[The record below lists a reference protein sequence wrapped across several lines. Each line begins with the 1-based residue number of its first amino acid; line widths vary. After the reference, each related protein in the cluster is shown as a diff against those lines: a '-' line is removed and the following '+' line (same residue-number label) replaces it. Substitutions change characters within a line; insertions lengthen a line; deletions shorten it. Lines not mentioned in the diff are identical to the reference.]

1 MNEPIPC
8 TVAMLTFNS
17 SATLPKAL
25 QSIEGFAELVVADGG
40 STDGTREIV
49 ERFGGR
55 VVDQPRASQD
65 SSGRLVNYGVA
76 RDHLRRFATQLW
88 LLQLD
93 SDEYLTAEL
102 VDDLRGVCVSDES
115 GPNNFTIQAR
125 YEVDEEI
132 VDCATNYPMSHLRL
146 YRVSA
151 CAGYRGVTDEEP
163 CVTGPQGELTSWFV
177 IPYPKLRLLLRK
189 YLRYLR
195 LDQLDCAALDA
206 AGLKQMSAF
215 RKSSIRWFL
224 RDFRRKRSGGCR
236 NALPLHLELIRL
248 GFYCGRYVVT
258 VIEIGRRSLVPKDP
272 RPS

>member
-76 RDHLRRFATQLW
+76 RDHLRRFATQPW

-102 VDDLRGVCVSDES
+102 VDDLRGDQTTSRS
-115 GPNNFTIQAR
+115 R
-125 YEVDEEI
+125 L
-132 VDCATNYPMSHLRL
+132 ATRWM
-146 YRVSA
+146 
-151 CAGYRGVTDEEP
+151 
-163 CVTGPQGELTSWFV
+163 
-177 IPYPKLRLLLRK
+177 
-189 YLRYLR
+189 
-195 LDQLDCAALDA
+195 
-206 AGLKQMSAF
+206 
-215 RKSSIRWFL
+215 RKSSTVQPIIPCRTC
-224 RDFRRKRSGGCR
+224 GCTGC
-236 NALPLHLELIRL
+236 PH
-248 GFYCGRYVVT
+248 VP
-258 VIEIGRRSLVPKDP
+258 VIAE
-272 RPS
+272 